1 MSRLTVDELA
11 GAAATAFGF
20 RWAAPLADALS
31 REAGRTV
38 AATQIHQWT
47 SGARP
52 VPAWVADTIVL
63 VLKRR
68 AHELQRQAR
77 ATYAEAQHLERVL
90 VPPLP
95 DFEPDPDAEPEAD
108 NDLTPRMG

>member
-1 MSRLTVDELA
+1 MSRLTIDELA
-11 GAAATAFGF
+11 GAAALAFGF

-38 AATQIHQWT
+38 APTQIHQWT

-52 VPAWVADTIVL
+52 VPAWVADVIVT
-63 VLKRR
+63 VLKRH

-77 ATYAEAQHLERVL
+77 ATYAEAQRLELVL
-90 VPPLP
+90 TPPLP
-95 DFEPDPDAEPEAD
+95 EPDPDAEPE
-108 NDLTPRMG
+108 TEGPTMGM